1 MHPTI
6 VMLMILDY
14 SKSQRD
20 SFHRHKDL
28 TQMLRQNILLI
39 KYTIYENRIFNRN
52 L

>member
-28 TQMLRQNILLI
+28 TQMLRQ
-39 KYTIYENRIFNRN
+39 RIEF
-52 L
+52 LHIV

>member
-28 TQMLRQNILLI
+28 TQMLRQNMTMHNPI
-39 KYTIYENRIFNRN
+39 RIEF
-52 L
+52 LHIV

>member
-28 TQMLRQNILLI
+28 TQMLRHI
-39 KYTIYENRIFNRN
+39 RIEF
-52 L
+52 LHII

>member
-28 TQMLRQNILLI
+28 TQKAKNLYILF
-39 KYTIYENRIFNRN
+39 KFNTCEAEIH
-52 L
+52 